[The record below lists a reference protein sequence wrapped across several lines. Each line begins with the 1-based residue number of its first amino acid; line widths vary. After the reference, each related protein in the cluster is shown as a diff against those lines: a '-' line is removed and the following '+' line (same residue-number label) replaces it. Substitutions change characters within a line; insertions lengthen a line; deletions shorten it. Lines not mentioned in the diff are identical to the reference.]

1 MYSLRQAFVISACVA
16 LASGQNIISAVGSK
30 SSNTST
36 GLQVDQSDPN
46 DFNIIR
52 TSEISANVVNQCGR
66 TVAGGNIDVGAKT
79 EDALANGAVTSVTK
93 GSSVKV
99 TMSVNGTTDTN
110 FSCDLD
116 PQGNVA
122 GATGQTA
129 LTQKTANTAASK
141 NGKNNKGGNRKLVV
155 RQPLFARAKNNAAS
169 NTMTMT
175 VDMPDDLACIGSSA
189 GNVCTV
195 RCINQDEVGG
205 CFAVQQTDTDALA
218 GDNDPSNIATSTG
231 ETAIKSQ
238 IDQNNKD
245 ITAAKAA
252 IAGSPDTALTDEG
265 AQNAAVASGIIAADP
280 SVTVAAAAASSS
292 AASGKASKAGK
303 AGKASAAK
311 NNKGNNNNKARDVP
325 VDQRW
330 SNRRSYDLPSEE

>member
-1 MYSLRQAFVISACVA
+1 M
-16 LASGQNIISAVGSK
+16 
-30 SSNTST
+30 
-36 GLQVDQSDPN
+36 
-46 DFNIIR
+46 
-52 TSEISANVVNQCGR
+52 NQCGR

-175 VDMPDDLACIGSSA
+175 VDMPDDLACIGCKYSR
-189 GNVCTV
+189 T
-195 RCINQDEVGG
+195 
-205 CFAVQQTDTDALA
+205 F
-218 GDNDPSNIATSTG
+218 TS
-231 ETAIKSQ
+231 
-238 IDQNNKD
+238 
-245 ITAAKAA
+245 
-252 IAGSPDTALTDEG
+252 L
-265 AQNAAVASGIIAADP
+265 
-280 SVTVAAAAASSS
+280 
-292 AASGKASKAGK
+292 
-303 AGKASAAK
+303 
-311 NNKGNNNNKARDVP
+311 
-325 VDQRW
+325 
-330 SNRRSYDLPSEE
+330 SYT